1 MKLLQTA
8 ERISHNDTSDN
19 SIYQRSLFAYLESA
33 KIIHGTV
40 LEIGT
45 GCGYGIEHLAE
56 KSKKFITLDKAK
68 PDVLS
73 NEILISSDKI
83 SFIQMK
89 VPPLKG
95 VPDNYFDFVVSFQV
109 IEHIKND
116 EEFLNEIYRVLKPK
130 GKLILTTPNKKKSL
144 TRNPWHI
151 REYLAP
157 ELSLLLKKKF
167 VNVTEFGVFG
177 KENVREYYSKNK
189 EYVRKITRFDIFNL
203 QYLLP
208 RFLLQIPYDILNR
221 INRKRLLKNETK
233 LTSTITSNDFFLAEP
248 NDDCYDL
255 FFISEK

>member
-1 MKLLQTA
+1 MKFIQTA
-8 ERISHNDTSDN
+8 ERISHEDRSDN

-33 KIIHGTV
+33 RIIHGTV

-45 GCGYGIEHLAE
+45 GSGYGIEYLAE
-56 KSKKFITLDKAK
+56 KSTKFITVDKAK
-68 PDVLS
+68 PAVLS
-73 NEILISSDKI
+73 NEVLISSDKI

-95 VPDNYFDFVVSFQV
+95 APDNYFDFVVSFQV

-116 EEFLNEIYRVLKPK
+116 EEFLSEIHRVLKPG
-130 GKLILTTPNKKKSL
+130 GKLILTTPNKKKSI

-157 ELSLLLKKKF
+157 ELSLLLQKKF
-167 VNVTEFGVFG
+167 SKVTGYGVFG
-177 KENVREYYSKNK
+177 NPNVQEYYEKNK
-189 EYVRKITRFDIFNL
+189 ESVRRITRFDIFNL

-221 INRKRLLKNETK
+221 INRKRLLKNETH
-233 LTSTITSNDFFLAEP
+233 LTSSISSTDFFLAEAD
-248 NDDCYDL
+248 DDCYDL